1 MLERAGGERRIGLW
15 SVLGV
20 ILVPLVLAGGFLWA
34 TWDSDTRLGRV
45 EAAVVNEDEPVR
57 IDGQLVP
64 LGRQLAG
71 GLVDS
76 DEDRNFSWVLTDG
89 ADATEGLASGRYAAV
104 VRIPSDFSA
113 RATSFAE
120 NEAEQAEP
128 ATIEVQTSEVSGI
141 ADPVVG
147 QAITAAATKALN
159 TELTEQ
165 YLDGVYVGFN
175 QVAEEFEK
183 VSDAAAK
190 LADGTEELSGGIT
203 RTATGSGQLADGLD
217 DLDAGAEQ
225 LADGLQQLADGAAEL
240 PAGTDRLADGARRSA
255 DGASDLASG
264 AADLA
269 DGTSELAGGADD
281 LAGGLK
287 SLRNGTRQQPGGTTA
302 YAEGVAEFAGGLRTF
317 QREMAGF
324 AELSDPELAGVVP
337 CPLPAEQCPIFYAG
351 LRAGTT
357 VAATGLTTES
367 GGEPS
372 LVDGADQLAE
382 GAAGIDQGVGRLG
395 SGATKLATGADRL
408 AEGTDELAG
417 GADRLADGLDQLADG
432 TRQLADGTVP
442 LAAGIGRIADG
453 ADQLTVGT
461 SQSAEGADDLRAG
474 LVRLAAGGDKLA
486 GGSRQLADGLAE
498 GQEEI
503 PTYTRTERERLSGV
517 VATPVTAPEPEQAY
531 ADVATTT
538 FLAVI
543 ALWVGG
549 LASYLVL
556 RPFSSRVLG
565 SMKPSWRLALEGLA
579 PGAVIAALQAV
590 ILTAVLD
597 RLLDLTTG
605 QMAAL
610 LPFAVLTGLAFAAV
624 NHALVGWFGG
634 VGRFVSVIM
643 VVLAAAGAITS
654 AVPEIFDTITPL
666 LPLTPALQGFRAITS
681 DGSGAAGAAGLLA
694 VWLLIG
700 VSTGVLAVARRRM
713 LPAGFTG
720 LGRAPHLAESP
731 H

>member
-1 MLERAGGERRIGLW
+1 MVVLERAGGARRVGLW
-15 SVLGV
+15 SMLGV

-45 EAAVVNEDEPVR
+45 EAAVVNEDEPVTL
-57 IDGQLVP
+57 DDQLVP

-89 ADATEGLASGRYAAV
+89 ADASEGLAEGRYAAV
-104 VRIPSDFSA
+104 VRIPADFSA

-120 NEAEQAEP
+120 NDAAVAEP

-165 YLDGVYVGFN
+165 YLDGIYVGFN

-183 VSDAAAK
+183 VSDAAGQ
-190 LADGTEELSGGIT
+190 LADGTEELTGGIT
-203 RTATGSGQLADGLD
+203 RAVTGTGQLADGLD
-217 DLDAGAEQ
+217 DLDAGAGQ
-225 LADGLQQLADGAAEL
+225 LAAGLQQLAEGTSEL

-255 DGASDLASG
+255 TGASGLATG
-264 AADLA
+264 AEKLA
-269 DGTSELAGGADD
+269 GGTQDLAGGADD
-281 LAGGLK
+281 LAHGLK
-287 SLRNGTRQQPGGTTA
+287 RLRSGTAANAR
-302 YAEGVAEFAGGLRTF
+302 GVQEFAGGLRTF
-317 QREMAGF
+317 QQEMAGF
-324 AELSDPELAGVVP
+324 AELSDAELAGVIP

-367 GGEPS
+367 QGNPS
-372 LVDGADQLAE
+372 LVDGADDLAD
-382 GAAGIDQGVGRLG
+382 GAAGIDTGVGRLT
-395 SGATKLATGADRL
+395 SGATRLAAGADRL
-408 AEGTDELAG
+408 ARGTDDLAG

-432 TRQLADGTVP
+432 TRELADSIGP
-442 LAAGIGRIADG
+442 LASGISRIATG
-453 ADQLTVGT
+453 ADQLAFGT
-461 SQSAEGADDLRAG
+461 GETAEGADDLRSG
-474 LVRLAAGGDKLA
+474 LDRLADGSEKLA

-498 GQEEI
+498 GQKEI

-543 ALWVGG
+543 ALWIGG

-556 RPFSSRVLG
+556 RAFSSRVLG

-579 PGAVIAALQAV
+579 PGAVIAAIQAV
-590 ILTAVLD
+590 ILTVVLD
-597 RLLDLTTG
+597 RLLDLPTD
-605 QMAAL
+605 QLAAL

-624 NHALVGWFGG
+624 NHALVAWFGG
-634 VGRFVSVIM
+634 VGRFLSVIM
-643 VVLAAAGAITS
+643 VILAAAGAITS
-654 AVPEIFDTITPL
+654 AVPEVFDTVTPL

-681 DGSGAAGAAGLLA
+681 DGSGAVGAAGLLA

-700 VSTGVLAVARRRM
+700 VSAGVLAVARRRM
-713 LPAGFTG
+713 LPAGFTD
-720 LGRAPHLAESP
+720 LGRAPHLAESLD
-731 H
+731 